1 MQTDGGCFRCSD
13 VVLQRKKAHDQWLWK
28 PFLPV
33 IVKRYLFEWAH
44 AFQSL
49 PPRWEKPMKD
59 MNRYEKGWMHFEHRG
74 MAAPNTNRFFRRD
87 VVILCGSCCVWI
99 NSGTGAHEAQFSS
112 ECLVSSKARYRISRL
127 SAAVCSTAIR
137 FWSFLVDHH
146 WSLVKPFWMFFD
158 FFWGLEDDSLQSCRQ
173 WLETRRDIQLNG
185 LEQELRQMESSY
197 EEIVVWFHM
206 EDFGLFGS
214 IRHSNTVAR
223 FDVREFLSKDQL
235 ACLCQFGS
243 GELMFQHVSKCQS
256 SPMPGKLQG
265 SKIVCWF
272 WDVSGFSSHFAL
284 SHIVPNKLPRNVPC
298 EFFRTKAFASQRMN
312 SLGSGQSS

>member
-87 VVILCGSCCVWI
+87 VVILCGSCCLWI

-127 SAAVCSTAIR
+127 SATVCSTAIR
-137 FWSFLVDHH
+137 FWSFLMDHH
-146 WSLVKPFWMFFD
+146 WSLVKPFWTFFV
-158 FFWGLEDDSLQSCRQ
+158 FFLRFGG
-173 WLETRRDIQLNG
+173 WLATELSPVAGDAPGHPAEWSWTRIATDGIQLRRDCGVVPHGGLRTVRLNSAFKHG
-185 LEQELRQMESSY
+185 GKIWCQGVSFKRSACMSMP
-197 EEIVVWFHM
+197 VWK
-206 EDFGLFGS
+206 
-214 IRHSNTVAR
+214 RRA
-223 FDVREFLSKDQL
+223 
-235 ACLCQFGS
+235 
-243 GELMFQHVSKCQS
+243 
-256 SPMPGKLQG
+256 
-265 SKIVCWF
+265 
-272 WDVSGFSSHFAL
+272 DVSTCFKMSILTNAR
-284 SHIVPNKLPRNVPC
+284 KAPR
-298 EFFRTKAFASQRMN
+298 
-312 SLGSGQSS
+312 L

>member
-1 MQTDGGCFRCSD
+1 MQTDGRCFRCSD

-87 VVILCGSCCVWI
+87 VVILCGNESLWI

-112 ECLVSSKARYRISRL
+112 EFLVSSKARYRISRL
-127 SAAVCSTAIR
+127 SATVCSTAIR
-137 FWSFLVDHH
+137 FWSFLMDHH
-146 WSLVKPFWMFFD
+146 WSLVKPFWTFFD
-158 FFWGLEDDSLQSCRQ
+158 FFFEVWRMTRYRTVASGWRRAGTSSWMVLNKNCDRWNPVTKRLWCGSTWRTSDCSAQFGIQTRWQDLIAGSFFQKISLHVYASLEAESWCFKMFQNVNPHCQ
-173 WLETRRDIQLNG
+173 
-185 LEQELRQMESSY
+185 ESSKALRSFVGF
-197 EEIVVWFHM
+197 EMFR
-206 EDFGLFGS
+206 DFPPILHCP
-214 IRHSNTVAR
+214 I
-223 FDVREFLSKDQL
+223 LSRIN
-235 ACLCQFGS
+235 S
-243 GELMFQHVSKCQS
+243 RVTSRV
-256 SPMPGKLQG
+256 
-265 SKIVCWF
+265 I
-272 WDVSGFSSHFAL
+272 
-284 SHIVPNKLPRNVPC
+284 
-298 EFFRTKAFASQRMN
+298 FFRTKAFASQRMN